1 VSELRKAN
9 TQHSY
14 FITLTLVAWIDLFT
28 RERYCE
34 AVMDSFRF
42 CMHQKSFRIYE
53 YVIMPSH
60 VHLICQSMNGD
71 LPAIIRDM
79 KSYLAK
85 EFLRLMEEPGESR
98 KEWLKYLFGYH
109 GKEL

>member
-1 VSELRKAN
+1 
-9 TQHSY
+9 
-14 FITLTLVAWIDLFT
+14 
-28 RERYCE
+28 
-34 AVMDSFRF
+34 
-42 CMHQKSFRIYE
+42 
-53 YVIMPSH
+53 
-60 VHLICQSMNGD
+60 MNGD

-98 KEWLKYLFGYH
+98 TEWLKYLFGYH